1 MGQNCTASS
10 RMRPRIVLDAT
21 GCYPRIAPLG
31 RGMRLAHEPQ
41 ISGFRCALHLAVSA
55 GGHWIANV
63 AQLFGLGAAFSLP
76 PLQVFPWRLE
86 GGSRK
91 AKAPELFGNA
101 EIHFATPA
109 RPLRDP

>member
-10 RMRPRIVLDAT
+10 RMRSRIVLDAT
-21 GCYPRIAPLG
+21 GCDPRLAPLG
-31 RGMRLAHEPQ
+31 RSVRLPHEPQ
-41 ISGFRCALHLAVSA
+41 VSGFRRALHLAVSA
-55 GGHWIANV
+55 GGHRIANV
-63 AQLFGLGAAFSLP
+63 AQLFGLSTAFSLP

-101 EIHFATPA
+101 EIHFVTPA
-109 RPLRDP
+109 RRLRDP